1 MDRRFVD
8 GAKRDEVILIGS
20 HGLAIQ
26 EPRLVDEEQLYAHKQ
41 AQHQQAQH
49 QQAQHQQA
57 QHQQAQHQQAQNQQA
72 QHQQAQHQQ
81 AQRQQAQH
89 QQPQHQQ
96 TQQQQAQRQ
105 QAQHQQAHDAKLK
118 EHRRMLARAYITQ
131 EEEKQ
136 KQFGE
141 QFYRCERCGI

>member
-1 MDRRFVD
+1 MERRQPHEDGAKRDRRSIDGAKRDRRSID

-26 EPRLVDEEQLYAHKQ
+26 EPQLVDDEQLYEHKQ
-41 AQHQQAQH
+41 PQHQQAQH

-57 QHQQAQHQQAQNQQA
+57 QRAQHPQQA
-72 QHQQAQHQQ
+72 
-81 AQRQQAQH
+81 
-89 QQPQHQQ
+89 
-96 TQQQQAQRQ
+96 
-105 QAQHQQAHDAKLK
+105 QAHDAKLK

-136 KQFGE
+136 KQLGE